1 MGRVEGC
8 QGEEGAVS
16 AANRGFGERSARAL
30 GWYMVSDW

>member
-16 AANRGFGERSARAL
+16 AANRGSGERSARL
-30 GWYMVSDW
+30 VDG